1 MIKKIALVIVIISSL
16 IMTSEGKWFTSKN
29 TTFGLFDG
37 KYGVDF
43 FSISRTIYEEDNN
56 EIFAGFGTSLFIST
70 QAGIGWKHYY
80 ETASKFQPFSCISI
94 FSRSANK
101 MAVTNGSSVRHD
113 DCIGLS
119 GGTSLMLWDRKENKR
134 DLYLNIGAI
143 AIYDFRNEVMGYP
156 FINIEF
162 KN

>member
-1 MIKKIALVIVIISSL
+1 MIKKIALVIAIISSL
-16 IMTSEGKWFTSKN
+16 IMTSEGKWFTSKS

-37 KYGVDF
+37 KYGIDF

-80 ETASKFQPFSCISI
+80 EKSGKLQPFSCISI
-94 FSRSANK
+94 FSRGANK

-119 GGTSLMLWDRKENKR
+119 GGLSVMLKDRKEDKR
-134 DLYLNIGAI
+134 DIYINFGAI
-143 AIYDFRNEVMGYP
+143 AFYDFRNKVMGLP

-162 KN
+162 K